1 MASPFVLA
9 SALKEIKTKALD
21 RDILIISYIPQIA
34 TKYNYTKHVSL
45 PCLRDCLIQD
55 VLGEPRRGW
64 VQIFVMSQ
72 AHLLGTLCSPCFCV
86 WKLNPSVVIKTSLPY
101 LIPLPVIFSRTFLPV
116 HLGHSAPC
124 PTPVVH
130 IVGVCDYSPREFLL
144 NCNYSH

>member
-21 RDILIISYIPQIA
+21 RDILIISSIPQIA
-34 TKYNYTKHVSL
+34 TKHNYTKHVSL

-55 VLGEPRRGW
+55 VLGEPRMEW
-64 VQIFVMSQ
+64 VRIFVMSQ
-72 AHLLGTLCSPCFCV
+72 AHFLGTLCPPCFCV
-86 WKLNPSVVIKTSLPY
+86 WKLNPSVVIKTSLLY

-130 IVGVCDYSPREFLL
+130 IVDVCDYSPQEFLL